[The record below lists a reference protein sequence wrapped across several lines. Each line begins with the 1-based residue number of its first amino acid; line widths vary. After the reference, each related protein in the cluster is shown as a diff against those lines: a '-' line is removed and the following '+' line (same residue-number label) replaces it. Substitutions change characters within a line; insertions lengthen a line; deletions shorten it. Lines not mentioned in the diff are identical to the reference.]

1 LFILQIQLNTK
12 YETTELFNIILLLS
26 PKPISPKAKN
36 HHTGIINKIFYIDKN
51 FFTDDFQYLFL
62 YIDKISDISSISY
75 IFFSEEI
82 IPFYSKMNLIVLSK
96 QQIMDIKN
104 KTLYISFRSV
114 NLTFEFQ
121 FKSDIN
127 LYFFATHPANLQINI
142 ENTFIETYIIFYTQF
157 YEKSIGFLQNL
168 YGDSDYF
175 IINQLSSIND
185 IFNDNNY
192 QKF

>member
-1 LFILQIQLNTK
+1 
-12 YETTELFNIILLLS
+12 
-26 PKPISPKAKN
+26 
-36 HHTGIINKIFYIDKN
+36 
-51 FFTDDFQYLFL
+51 
-62 YIDKISDISSISY
+62 
-75 IFFSEEI
+75 
-82 IPFYSKMNLIVLSK
+82 MNLIVLSK

-175 IINQLSSIND
+175 IMNQLSSIND